1 MAGGIGGGGGGGSGG
16 GGGGGGYTI
25 YPTSVFVD
33 GGVLSSGNAVG
44 LLFHEGGHIMD
55 IIFAPIKP
63 PEGGL
68 GLFKA
73 IKIRLSTN
81 ASGGVM
87 TNLRVYKKG
96 NMPKDELD
104 TPDYEVTDTVGNG
117 DYIFNLPHIVTEE
130 LIVRLRIVLSNDYD
144 PTLSQEMNDTIKS
157 NVSPRV
163 RLLNLW
169 VDMDKYGDI
178 HNIHETGWSV

>member
-1 MAGGIGGGGGGGSGG
+1 VAGFAI
-16 GGGGGGYTI
+16 
-25 YPTSVFVD
+25 PTSFFID
-33 GGVLSSGNAVG
+33 GGLLSAGNAVG
-44 LLFHEGGHIMD
+44 LLVHEGGSMMD
-55 IIFAPIKP
+55 IIFPPIKP

-87 TNLRVYKKG
+87 TTLRVYKKG

-104 TPDYEVTDTVGNG
+104 EPDYEVIQTVGNG
-117 DYIFNLPHIVTEE
+117 DRIFDLPHIVTEE
-130 LIVRLRIVLSNDYD
+130 LIVRLRFVLSNDYETQL
-144 PTLSQEMNDTIKS
+144 PSEMNEDIRG

-169 VDMDKYGDI
+169 VDMEKYGDI
-178 HNIHETGWSV
+178 HNIHETGWRV

>member
-1 MAGGIGGGGGGGSGG
+1 MAGVGGSV
-16 GGGGGGYTI
+16 
-25 YPTSVFVD
+25 YPTSVFSD
-33 GGVLSSGNAVG
+33 GGVLSAGNAVG
-44 LLFHEGGHIMD
+44 LLVHEGGNIMD
-55 IIFAPIKP
+55 IIFPPIRP

-68 GLFKA
+68 GLFKS

-81 ASGGVM
+81 NPSGVM
-87 TNLRVYKKG
+87 TTLRVYKKG

-104 TPDYEVTDTVGNG
+104 EPDYEVMETIGNG

-130 LIVRLRIVLSNDYD
+130 LIVRLRFVLSNDYETQL
-144 PTLSQEMNDTIKS
+144 PSEMNENIKS
-157 NVSPRV
+157 VVSSRV

-178 HNIHETGWSV
+178 HNIHEAGWMA

>member
-1 MAGGIGGGGGGGSGG
+1 
-16 GGGGGGYTI
+16 
-25 YPTSVFVD
+25 
-33 GGVLSSGNAVG
+33 
-44 LLFHEGGHIMD
+44 MD
-55 IIFAPIKP
+55 IIFPPIRP

-87 TNLRVYKKG
+87 TTLRVYRKG

-104 TPDYEVTDTVGNG
+104 EPDYEAIEEVGNG
-117 DYIFNLPHIVTEE
+117 DHIFDLPHIVTEE
-130 LIVRLRIVLSNDYD
+130 LIVRLRFVLSNSYET
-144 PTLSQEMNDTIKS
+144 TLPSEMNETIKS
-157 NVSPRV
+157 VVSPRV
-163 RLLNLW
+163 RLLNFW
-169 VDMDKYGDI
+169 VDMDKYGDM